1 MEIAKTILQQLGGSG
16 RLAMM
21 TGANNFVALKNGVTF
36 KIKNRK
42 VNFIKITLNSRDLYD
57 VYFYKLVGTNLKLIS
72 EHNDIY
78 FDELI
83 PLFEKETG
91 MYLSFY
97 MKGGKI
103 KNDESKDMIFNQ
115 LKQIHHHE
123 EELRQIIAKDEDI
136 EPWVIAK
143 MARATS
149 DLADVTHYEDGKTDK
164 MSRGG
169 VIKNI
174 TKQLDELGV
183 KYTLSKSKVRLFDE
197 IIQPIGKDDNF
208 YNKFDRIIDLNNLE
222 GVVKTKMASGGEV
235 EKYNIKNKTKYWIY
249 DGDNLEMAGTVSVLP
264 NDYIQIKDPKGFVY
278 SLSLLKQKY
287 KNLKF
292 KPYDFAKGGMIENGD
307 TIYVVKTPYMA
318 SLSNLYDKPLEVV
331 DIKTFNFAT
340 GSKLYYVVKTENG
353 TQEIAE
359 DMVETKMGKG
369 GNIYSYLVG
378 TLFKVNN
385 ELHRIKKVDEF
396 KQKFTI
402 VTTEN
407 KMFDVAT
414 LIKNGVKFE
423 DKPERKKREPLTPE
437 QLQNKNSVKIKQ
449 LERERKQLMFDMEQE
464 AEPEGGPIANRYGR
478 LLNSLDKKIELL
490 KYGKRT
496 TPMTYEEAMRA
507 PKMSDGG
514 GLGFNYDIVIDNK
527 PSIQIFKDDYMDT
540 YNVFYYLKKEKI
552 STELQRILKGKKSL
566 SEEEAKTIYGELL
579 KSNEIGKTFT
589 VEASKFK
596 KGGEIEDDITKAK
609 SNASDKIDFE
619 YYAKQHAGDSW
630 AKMTRAEKAE
640 LMSEIRENWFN
651 TEYAKG
657 GEIDRNKRKN
667 KTFYDLIWDDEDEM
681 KNFTTENIIEAESK
695 FNQLVESG
703 VSFIQ
708 LSKDTFNEYG
718 WLYKHNMYMSH
729 PKFAKGGKT
738 SSCSYED
745 GGEIEDDKPIV
756 YIQDINSMNYG
767 QWIDLSKY
775 KTGRDVIYA
784 IADLMLKWS
793 KQNGEQIEE
802 VSVVDYDNIPRNLT
816 HEWMG
821 EKDYDLI
828 IKGFAL
834 SNEKDI
840 PFMVIGEMIGDYSH
854 YFTDEN
860 PTDLNEFFEERYYGH
875 FDNDTELANDYVDNL
890 VSIKNLPTNQLA
902 NNFDYERFGQD
913 ERMNMGT
920 DQEEEFGFDKLSDY
934 ELAEELIENEG
945 GIRNLSENKL
955 EMYFDYEAFGD
966 YLSNYYSEYDGYYF
980 RNN

>member
-359 DMVETKMGKG
+359 DMVESKMGKG

-630 AKMTRAEKAE
+630 DKMTRSEKAE

-651 TEYAKG
+651 TEY
-657 GEIDRNKRKN
+657 
-667 KTFYDLIWDDEDEM
+667 
-681 KNFTTENIIEAESK
+681 
-695 FNQLVESG
+695 
-703 VSFIQ
+703 
-708 LSKDTFNEYG
+708 
-718 WLYKHNMYMSH
+718 
-729 PKFAKGGKT
+729 AKGGKT

-840 PFMVIGEMIGDYSH
+840 PFMVIGEMVGDYSH

>member
-359 DMVETKMGKG
+359 DMVESKMGKG

-630 AKMTRAEKAE
+630 DKMTRSEKAE

-651 TEYAKG
+651 TEY
-657 GEIDRNKRKN
+657 
-667 KTFYDLIWDDEDEM
+667 
-681 KNFTTENIIEAESK
+681 
-695 FNQLVESG
+695 
-703 VSFIQ
+703 
-708 LSKDTFNEYG
+708 
-718 WLYKHNMYMSH
+718 
-729 PKFAKGGKT
+729 AKGGKT

-834 SNEKDI
+834 SNKKDI

>member
-630 AKMTRAEKAE
+630 DKMTRSEKAE

-651 TEYAKG
+651 TEY
-657 GEIDRNKRKN
+657 
-667 KTFYDLIWDDEDEM
+667 
-681 KNFTTENIIEAESK
+681 
-695 FNQLVESG
+695 
-703 VSFIQ
+703 
-708 LSKDTFNEYG
+708 
-718 WLYKHNMYMSH
+718 
-729 PKFAKGGKT
+729 AKGGKT

-834 SNEKDI
+834 SNKKDI